1 MASLMLK
8 QKYNHMYGLVRN
20 ALISVVVISRKC
32 SVVNVRKTMTKIKL
46 AFLGCGSQKNNFD
59 ALCYNDLGFYD

>member
-1 MASLMLK
+1 MASLVLK

-32 SVVNVRKTMTKIKL
+32 SVVNVR
-46 AFLGCGSQKNNFD
+46 
-59 ALCYNDLGFYD
+59 